1 MPKLDRRPTKN
12 CPLDHGTV
20 AHNVGSMR
28 TMANPVPPAKGHHSS
43 TNAAPNSSIVT
54 AMRAALLDATLTD
67 DQRNR
72 SAAEWDEAATFMAQ
86 VAEQRI
92 ATVPA
97 IQLETVSGTAGAR
110 HMRLGIANDDMPFLV
125 DSVAGA
131 IEAAGL
137 QIDYVIH
144 PILALRRDD
153 AGLLIATG
161 ASAGAGAAR
170 ESLIYIEMER
180 ADAKA
185 RHKLLEDIQSVLADV
200 RAAVADWA
208 PMQAAMR
215 ADAERLGD
223 GEGADLLHWLL
234 DRNFTQLG
242 HEHILTGASEA
253 SALGICRSSA
263 TPMLSSA
270 ARKTAMAWFA
280 QGGHAPLIVKSNVIS
295 TVHRRVLIDL
305 IILPIWA
312 GEKISGMSIHAGM
325 WTSAA
330 LSAPPETVP
339 IIRAALAHMMAKH
352 AFDPSSHAGK
362 ALVHVLTN
370 LPHDL
375 LVAADPDQFEA
386 LALTAMS
393 IAERPRPKLQ
403 FLLAPLQRHLFAFVW
418 MPRDEVSTN
427 RRTAIAD
434 LLMARANAQLLGWSI
449 AMEDG
454 GAALLRYTLDLRN
467 GGVLPDV
474 EAMNAEIEAMVR
486 GWAPGIEA
494 ALSQLGEEGRANAL
508 AHRYAGLFPQAY
520 RLNHL
525 PAEAAADILRVR
537 LLDDDHAISVRITS
551 AHLAEPFRL
560 KVYSAKGALPL
571 SGVVPVLE
579 NFGFVV
585 LEESPTALE
594 GAIHGD
600 MPGHI
605 HDFLLEMKNVS
616 AGGGEGDDRITLIE
630 NAVADVLAD
639 HAENDAFNQLIV
651 SAGLP
656 LPSVGWIRAWF
667 RYLRQAGM
675 PYGLPTMVQA
685 LRGAPDVTRAI
696 VNLFITTHN
705 LHALSVDGAATQRA
719 TIAAGL
725 EQVSAIDDDRILRL
739 LTALVEAVLRTNA
752 FAPAAAEALAF
763 KLDSAA
769 IPNLPRPLPWREIF
783 VYSARV
789 EGIHLRAGPVA
800 RGGLRWSDRR
810 DDFRTEILGLM
821 KAQRVKNAVIVPTG
835 AKGGF
840 YPKAL
845 PDPVVNRD
853 AWLAEGTE
861 CYRIFIRSLLSIT
874 DNLDGD
880 TVVHP
885 AQIVVRD
892 GPDPYFVV
900 AADKGTASFSD
911 IANAIALDADFW
923 LGDAFASGGS
933 NGYDHKAMGITAKG
947 AWLSVQRHFMEMGTD
962 IQADP
967 VRVAGV
973 GDMSGDV
980 FGNGMLLSKSLK
992 LIAAFDHRHIFIDP
1006 NPDAASSWAERARL
1020 FALPRSSWADYDTK
1034 LISKGGAV
1042 YPRSQ
1047 KSITLSPEA
1056 CAALGLDGAEV
1067 DPTQLMTAILTA
1079 PVDLLWFGGIGT
1091 YVKAAAQNNA
1101 DVGDPANDRLRVD
1114 AEAVRARVIGEGA
1127 NLGITQAARI
1137 AFSQKGGRINTD
1149 FIDNS
1154 AGVDCSD
1161 NEVNIKIALNKEVRE
1176 GRLGA
1181 DARNTMLSAMTDDV
1195 AALVLADNRAQAL
1208 ALSIAERGGVRALPS
1223 IIRLI
1228 ERFESEGRLDRK
1240 VEGLA
1245 SNDELLRRA
1254 QDLRGLTR
1262 PELAVI
1268 LSTAKL
1274 AIQQDVEAAGLG
1286 RDALMEGELL
1296 AAFPHAMV
1304 EQHRTAL
1311 LAHQL
1316 RNEIVATKVANR
1328 LINRMGLVHPFE
1340 LAEEEGV
1347 GMGEVA
1353 AAFVVAEQLFGL
1365 AGLWAAIDDA
1375 DVAEQVRLTL
1385 YEEVAVEL
1393 RAHMADLI
1401 RNAVTG
1407 RSLQHCV
1414 EDLRGGI
1421 ALLDGKSD
1429 QLLRAQGR
1437 EQINAFA
1444 QRLEGLGTPPDLA
1457 RAIVHLAEVDGAVGI
1472 VSLAQ
1477 RKGQEPLAL
1486 TRAFTA
1492 LGQASGVDWAQG
1504 AAMQLSPTDP
1514 WERLLVA
1521 GLARDFQ
1528 QMRLETLARL
1538 SGVEAGGAAGDPEAA
1553 AAAWL
1558 LRNDARVQQFRA
1570 FVDRARNSPAP
1581 SPAML
1586 AQLAGQAR
1594 GLFGRD

>member
-1 MPKLDRRPTKN
+1 
-12 CPLDHGTV
+12 
-20 AHNVGSMR
+20 
-28 TMANPVPPAKGHHSS
+28 
-43 TNAAPNSSIVT
+43 
-54 AMRAALLDATLTD
+54 MRAALMDATLTD

-72 SAAEWDEAATFMAQ
+72 SDADWDDVATFMSQ
-86 VAEQRI
+86 VAEQRVAGI
-92 ATVPA
+92 PATL
-97 IQLETVSGTAGAR
+97 LETVTGVTGHR

-144 PILALRRDD
+144 PILPVRRDD
-153 AGLLIATG
+153 MGQLIAMGTG
-161 ASAGAGAAR
+161 AGADAAR
-170 ESLIYIEMER
+170 ESLIYIEMQR
-180 ADAKA
+180 TDAKA
-185 RHKLLEDIQSVLADV
+185 RHKLLEDIQSVLDDV
-200 RAAVADWA
+200 RAAVTDWVA
-208 PMQAAMR
+208 MQAAMR
-215 ADAERLGD
+215 ADAERLGAGE
-223 GEGADLLHWLL
+223 GEGAGLLHWLL

-242 HEHILTGASEA
+242 HEQIGAESGDGA
-253 SALGICRSSA
+253 ALGICRSSA
-263 TPMLSSA
+263 APMLSNA
-270 ARKTAMAWFA
+270 ARKAALRWFA
-280 QGGHAPLIVKSNVIS
+280 DGGHAPLIVKSNVIS

-305 IILPIWA
+305 IILPIMA
-312 GEKISGMSIHAGM
+312 GGTVSGISLHAGM

-339 IIRAALAHMMAKH
+339 IIRTALSHLMAKH

-418 MPRDEVSTN
+418 MPRDEVSTS

-434 LLMARANAQLLGWSI
+434 LLTARAKAQLLGWSI
-449 AMEDG
+449 VMEDG

-467 GGVLPDV
+467 GGVMPDV
-474 EAMNAEIEAMVR
+474 EALNAEIEAMVR

-494 ALSQLGEEGRANAL
+494 ALGALGEEGRANAL
-508 AHRYAGLFPQAY
+508 AHRYAALFPQSY
-520 RLNHL
+520 RLNHM
-525 PAEAAADILRVR
+525 PAEAAADILRIR
-537 LLDDDHAISVRITS
+537 LLDEAHEISVRIPS
-551 AHLAEPFRL
+551 AQMAEPFRL

-600 MPGHI
+600 RPGHI
-605 HDFLLEMKNVS
+605 HDFLLEVKTLS
-616 AGGGEGDDRITLIE
+616 AGATQDDARIALIE
-630 NAVADVLAD
+630 NAVADVLME

-667 RYLRQAGM
+667 RYLRQAAM
-675 PYGLPTMVQA
+675 PYGMPTMVQA

-696 VNLFITTHN
+696 VNLFIATHN
-705 LHALSVDGAATQRA
+705 PRAISADDAKAHRA

-810 DDFRTEILGLM
+810 DDFRTEVLGLM

-845 PDPVVNRD
+845 PDPATNRD

-861 CYRIFIRSLLSIT
+861 CYRIFIRTLLSIT

-880 TVVHP
+880 KVVHP

-892 GPDPYFVV
+892 GADPYFVV

-962 IQADP
+962 VQTDP

-1006 NPDAASSWAERARL
+1006 KPDAAASWAERARL
-1020 FALPRSSWADYDTK
+1020 FALPRSSWADYDTA
-1034 LISKGGAV
+1034 LISKGGAI

-1056 CAALGLDGAEV
+1056 CAALGLDGPEV

-1114 AEAVRARVIGEGA
+1114 AEMVRARVIGEGA

-1181 DARNTMLSAMTDDV
+1181 EARNSMLSAMTDDV

-1208 ALSIAERGGVRALPS
+1208 ALSIAERGGVGALPS

-1245 SNDELLRRA
+1245 GNDELLRRA

-1274 AIQQDVEAAGLG
+1274 AIQQDVEEAALG
-1286 RDALMEGELL
+1286 KDALMEGELL

-1304 EQHRTAL
+1304 EQQRAAL
-1311 LAHQL
+1311 LTHQL
-1316 RNEIVATKVANR
+1316 RNEIVATKIANR
-1328 LINRMGLVHPFE
+1328 MINRMGLVHPFE

-1353 AAFVVAEQLFGL
+1353 AAFVVAEHLFGL
-1365 AGLWAAIDDA
+1365 AALWAAIDA
-1375 DVAEQVRLTL
+1375 AQVAEQVRLTL

-1401 RNAVTG
+1401 RNAVSG
-1407 RSLQHCV
+1407 RSLQQCV

-1437 EQINAFA
+1437 EQIEGFA
-1444 QRLEGLGTPPDLA
+1444 KRLEGLGAPQDLA

-1486 TRAFTA
+1486 TKAFTA

-1538 SGVEAGGAAGDPEAA
+1538 SGVGGADGARANGAANGPEQAA
-1553 AAAWL
+1553 TAWL
-1558 LRNDARVQQFRA
+1558 HRNEARVQQFRA
-1570 FVDRARNSPAP
+1570 FVDRARSSPAP